1 MVGDNS
7 TALYRGGLEI
17 HVGEE
22 VLFLNFTHTK
32 KLLSAHP
39 LALTQGAYL
48 LNTPPVEISV
58 WYLVNEFHFI
68 STISPPY
75 CSIVLR

>member
-1 MVGDNS
+1 MPVRHQLEFYGFCSIHISTIACSCLPAAPQWMVGDNS

-22 VLFLNFTHTK
+22 LLFLNFTHTK

-39 LALTQGAYL
+39 LALTRER
-48 LNTPPVEISV
+48 T
-58 WYLVNEFHFI
+58 F
-68 STISPPY
+68 
-75 CSIVLR
+75 